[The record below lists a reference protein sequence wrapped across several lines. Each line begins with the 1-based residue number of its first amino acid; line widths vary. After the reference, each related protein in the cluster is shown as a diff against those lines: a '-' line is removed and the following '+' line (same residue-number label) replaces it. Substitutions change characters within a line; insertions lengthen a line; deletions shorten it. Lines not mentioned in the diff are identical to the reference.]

1 MLRRKMAIT
10 ALVLL
15 IAVMLVCWLIE
26 SRQEVVHN
34 NLWDG
39 SVWQVKLFLQDNW
52 KDVGPR
58 PPIEWGKVE
67 KTLDGDFLVPCTLH
81 TKVDGKPG
89 AIEAVFKFDS
99 DGRYIDVKTMIKP
112 SELVELP
119 SLT

>member
-1 MLRRKMAIT
+1 MLRRKIATI

-15 IAVMLVCWLIE
+15 ITITLVCRLIE

-34 NLWDG
+34 DLWDG
-39 SVWQVKLFLQDNW
+39 SVRQVKLFLQHNW

-67 KTLDGDFLVPCTLH
+67 KTSAGDFLVPCTLH
-81 TKVDGKPG
+81 TKVDGKLG

-99 DGRYIDVKTMIKP
+99 DGQYVDVKTVIKTP
-112 SELVELP
+112 EPVELP
-119 SLT
+119 ALM